1 MELTYVLIIAP
12 NFAPPGSPNADPAAE
27 RAEVIPPFKAVL
39 ATPLVYLFPQRIS
52 YTGPGAVFAFINRES
67 NTLLRII
74 IFNRPRVGVVYKINS
89 I

>member
-12 NFAPPGSPNADPAAE
+12 NFAPPGPPNAAPVAE

-52 YTGPGAVFAFINRES
+52 YTG
-67 NTLLRII
+67 
-74 IFNRPRVGVVYKINS
+74 RPERSSRLSIERVIHCCVLSSS
-89 I
+89 IVHVLA